1 MADDQQQPL
10 FGAPVASPQA
20 LALRRALAA
29 KQIEQGN
36 EYSPLIS
43 KWQGLARVSNA
54 IMGNIQAG
62 QLDRQEMEMRKQ
74 LFEDAVKARN
84 GGDPAE
90 MLKLGLNP
98 FVPERLAG
106 ELVSKSFPAQ
116 LNTGLT
122 TQPTS
127 QITGQPVGQPIPMQ
141 RIEQQSYGPGGVSGP
156 TVVEPNAPSRP
167 LTQAPRAGGPVNM
180 PNTAAPGVQVPAGF
194 NAVNNQPRYSG
205 TLTPEA
211 LTKKGL
217 ELADQYSRQQNV
229 LDLKKEDFQ
238 RGSSAQQRRQVY
250 QVLNDAYASGGVS
263 GGPIGQKILEGKQL
277 LNQVL
282 GLNLE
287 GLPESE
293 IIKKTSGKLAQEAAA
308 GLRGTNM
315 EFSAALGRSPGLEM
329 SNTGSR
335 YMLHILGQ
343 ENNRD
348 EKWAL
353 TGQGIAPENY
363 ASERSKFYNSNPIT
377 SPFTGKPLDAKN
389 SEEDMQ
395 RLRGETGARTP
406 QLPGANGQGWSI
418 RPRGQ

>member
-1 MADDQQQPL
+1 MADNQQQPL
-10 FGAPVASPQA
+10 FGQPVVSPEA
-20 LALRRALAA
+20 LRSRRALAEA
-29 KQIEQGN
+29 LIKQGT
-36 EYSPLIS
+36 EYSPILS
-43 KWQGLARVSNA
+43 KWQGLARVADS
-54 IMGNIQAG
+54 IRGNIELGMAERSEAETRR
-62 QLDRQEMEMRKQ
+62 QLI
-74 LFEDAVKARN
+74 EDAIKARS

-106 ELVSKSFPAQ
+106 ELVSKSFPVTQ
-116 LNTGLT
+116 NTGLT
-122 TQPTS
+122 LQPQS
-127 QITGQPVGQPIPMQ
+127 QITGQPYGPAIPLQ
-141 RIEQQSYGPGGVSGP
+141 RIEQQSYGPGGVTGP
-156 TVVEPNAPSRP
+156 TVVEPS
-167 LTQAPRAGGPVNM
+167 APRAAPPVSM
-180 PNTAAPGVQVPAGF
+180 PNTATSGVQVPSGF
-194 NAVNNQPRYSG
+194 NAVNAGQPYSG
-205 TLTPEA
+205 VLTPEA
-211 LTKKGL
+211 LTQKGL
-217 ELADQYSRQQNV
+217 RLADQYSRQANV
-229 LDLKKEDFQ
+229 LDLKKEDFS
-238 RGSSAQQRRQVY
+238 RGMSAQQRRQVY

-293 IIKKTSGKLAQEAAA
+293 VIKKTSGKLAQEAAA
-308 GLRGTNM
+308 GLRGTNL

-335 YMLHILGQ
+335 YMLHILNQ

-348 EKWAL
+348 ERWAL
-353 TGQGIAPENY
+353 SGQGIAPENY

-377 SPFTGKPLDAKN
+377 SPFTGKPLDAKA

-395 RLRGETGARTP
+395 RLRGDTAARTP
-406 QLPGANGQGWSI
+406 QLPGANANGWSI